1 MSLQK
6 DKDDDCPRC
15 QRELENFPPKS
26 NGAHIALK
34 IGAGAVGLRHPF
46 TSLEAK
52 VKLGPDLHQTL
63 HSKLFQL

>member
-1 MSLQK
+1 M
-6 DKDDDCPRC
+6 
-15 QRELENFPPKS
+15 
-26 NGAHIALK
+26 GAHIALQ

-52 VKLGPDLHQTL
+52 VKLGLDLHQRL